1 MGKIHHV
8 GGVLEACVAAGAPLA
23 GAHRVPGLHGG
34 RAGHLRGAV
43 AADYQ
48 ADGREPG
55 LHVQGHGRGVRA
67 NARALCVWRG
77 DHFTIASTCSL
88 VTKFS
93 TENAVIWFPRSL
105 NDAPT

>member
-1 MGKIHHV
+1 MGKIHHIR
-8 GGVLEACVAAGAPLA
+8 GVLEACVAAEVPFA
-23 GAHRVPGLHGG
+23 GVHRVPCMHGG

-67 NARALCVWRG
+67 TARALRVWRG
-77 DHFTIASTCSL
+77 YHHDEHGRSGNQFL
-88 VTKFS
+88 
-93 TENAVIWFPRSL
+93 NAR
-105 NDAPT
+105 